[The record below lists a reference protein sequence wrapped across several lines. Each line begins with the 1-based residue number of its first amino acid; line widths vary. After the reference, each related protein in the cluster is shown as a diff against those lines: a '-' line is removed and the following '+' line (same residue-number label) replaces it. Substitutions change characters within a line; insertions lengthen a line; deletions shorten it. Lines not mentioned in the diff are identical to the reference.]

1 MCRKGYIIGS
11 IILFIVAVGLAVA
24 GVMMFKLVPLDVV
37 NLTAR
42 QSLIVVGMVFAF
54 IFAVLSFGLAVGFLI
69 AGINNSRSWWY

>member
-11 IILFIVAVGLAVA
+11 IILFIVAIGLAVA

-54 IFAVLSFGLAVGFLI
+54 IFAAVLFGIAIWLLI
-69 AGINNSRSWWY
+69 DGINNKPWWY